1 MCKLLRNF
9 VYLPLLNKN
18 PPFNKNPPLFKGKF
32 SNFENMF
39 NKNPPLRTKKYCTN
53 YYIFSGVFD

>member
-1 MCKLLRNF
+1 MNL

-39 NKNPPLRTKKYCTN
+39 NKTPPFVPKNIVLITT
-53 YYIFSGVFD
+53 FFQVFLVDGTL